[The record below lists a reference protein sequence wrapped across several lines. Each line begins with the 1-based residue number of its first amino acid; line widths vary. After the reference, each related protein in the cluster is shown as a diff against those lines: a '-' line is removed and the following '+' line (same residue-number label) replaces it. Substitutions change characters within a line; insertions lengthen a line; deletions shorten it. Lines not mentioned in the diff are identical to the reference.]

1 MKIDVIIP
9 AYNEDGRIVPTI
21 HKLKKHKMV
30 GKIYVVDDGSSD
42 GTVTTAFNEGA
53 TVIMNEKNMGKG
65 FSVRHGLREAL
76 RDSKAKYFLAY
87 DADGS
92 SQLEFLEYFNY
103 LKKPELVITSRE
115 RTGSRVINDKFT
127 RRISS
132 RVFNFM
138 VHRYLP
144 VLREHYDT
152 QNGAV
157 IFSREFAELYVEE
170 GTMNGF
176 CFTLDYLKLA
186 YSRNV
191 RVDEI
196 PVTWKDTPD
205 SRVKIVRD
213 SIRMFKEILAV
224 RDKWK
229 LKRR

>member
-9 AYNEDGRIVPTI
+9 AYNEDKRIIPTI
-21 HKLKKHKMV
+21 HKLKKHKMI
-30 GKIYVVDDGSSD
+30 GKIYVVDDGSLD

-53 TVIMNEKNMGKG
+53 TVIMNDKNMGKG

-76 RDSKAKYFLAY
+76 KDSKAQYFMVY

-92 SQLEFLEYFNY
+92 SQLELLDYFSY
-103 LKKPELVITSRE
+103 LQKPELVITSRE

-127 RRISS
+127 RRFSS
-132 RVFNFM
+132 RVFNLM
-138 VHRYLP
+138 VHKLLP
-144 VLREHYDT
+144 TLRNHYDT

-157 IFSREFAELYVEE
+157 IFSRDFARLYVEE
-170 GTMNGF
+170 GTINGF

-186 YSRNV
+186 YLTKT

-205 SRVKIVRD
+205 SRVKVIRD
-213 SIRMFKEILAV
+213 SIRMFKEILQV

-229 LKRR
+229 LK